1 LSATPDSI
9 PLLETKE
16 RTYTMSNSTS
26 IQSLL
31 IGKAYRSRSIQG
43 IIEDAEPRDNVYYVD
58 ADAYAV
64 RVRPTNG
71 GRDEWRTLAV
81 ARD

>member
-1 LSATPDSI
+1 MSANIISV
-9 PLLETKE
+9 
-16 RTYTMSNSTS
+16 SSA
-26 IQSLL
+26 L

-43 IIEDAEPRDNVYYVD
+43 IIEDAEPRPSVWYDN

-64 RVRPTNG
+64 RVRPVNG

-81 ARD
+81 ERD

>member
-1 LSATPDSI
+1 
-9 PLLETKE
+9 
-16 RTYTMSNSTS
+16 MSNSIS

-43 IIEDAEPRDNVYYVD
+43 IIEDAEPRPNVWYEG

-71 GRDEWRTLAV
+71 RRDEWRTLAV

>member
-1 LSATPDSI
+1 
-9 PLLETKE
+9 
-16 RTYTMSNSTS
+16 MSNSIS

-43 IIEDAEPRDNVYYVD
+43 IIEDAELRPNVYYAD

-71 GRDEWRTLAV
+71 RRDEWRTLAV

>member
-1 LSATPDSI
+1 MSANV
-9 PLLETKE
+9 
-16 RTYTMSNSTS
+16 YS
-26 IQSLL
+26 IQSIL

-43 IIEDAEPRDNVYYVD
+43 IIEDAEPRPNVYYAD
-58 ADAYAV
+58 AEAYAV

-81 ARD
+81 ADVR